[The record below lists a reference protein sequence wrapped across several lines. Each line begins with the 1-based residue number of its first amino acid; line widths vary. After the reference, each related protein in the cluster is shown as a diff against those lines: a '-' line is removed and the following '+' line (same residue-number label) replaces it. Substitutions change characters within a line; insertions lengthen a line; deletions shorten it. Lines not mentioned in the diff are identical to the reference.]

1 MIRRPPRSTRSD
13 TLFPYTTLF
22 RSWRPRIGRFS
33 SEAVTI
39 PTACGRMRRNITCFA
54 SVSVTLIF
62 AVRRIFMRAS
72 VHRLG
77 MAHPG
82 DLSQL
87 AALFDAGT
95 LDPRHVCAVIGKT
108 EGNGGVN
115 DFTRGYFT
123 LAFSALL
130 AERDRK
136 STRLNSSH

>member
-62 AVRRIFMRAS
+62 AVRRLFMRAS
-72 VHRLG
+72 VHRLD

-87 AALFDAGT
+87 AALFAAGT
-95 LDPRHVCAVIGKT
+95 LAPRPVYAVFGTTAGKQRV
-108 EGNGGVN
+108 NGTPRRLFQRV
-115 DFTRGYFT
+115 
-123 LAFSALL
+123 FSALL
-130 AERDRK
+130 G
-136 STRLNSSH
+136 